1 MSSPRILAFTGLRSP
16 AIKPLTCNYLV
27 ADAGMPAMDGLG
39 RFLRLAHLRGKR

>member
-27 ADAGMPAMDGLG
+27 AEITEAVAQAAA
-39 RFLRLAHLRGKR
+39 RR